1 MRSLGTRLVGLVL
14 IILGVAPAIL
24 IVGGVILCAIL
35 VADLVQS
42 AGRQVAAVS
51 ALVTERVVPQMQR
64 VEAAYASVARQT
76 GLMKDELE
84 KAMLAAT
91 QVEDIQIAAGQL
103 GSTAPLRLRI
113 PERSMSLASGAVR
126 LGEGALFN
134 ETLPGVPIP
143 QSPVVLP
150 MTPVRAA
157 FAPFVPDGPVDQA
170 ARQVQRELEGAMDE
184 ATRLGQPLADIIR
197 SGTESLAPLGEAA
210 TAIAVIGIGVLA
222 AFAALLVIRLALG
235 IHLVTRRRTEA
246 GMVYR
251 AGGSLGFLRYLHQDL
266 LLQGTSR
273 LFGSPPPSSQERVIA
288 DLQDTVDRLEAE
300 LATLR
305 AQLDSGSLR
314 TAAE

>member
-24 IVGGVILCAIL
+24 IAGGVILCAIL

-42 AGRQVAAVS
+42 AGRQVEAVS
-51 ALVTERVVPQMQR
+51 AIVTDRVVPQLQR
-64 VEAAYASVARQT
+64 VEATYASVARQT
-76 GLMKDELE
+76 GLMKDEFE

-134 ETLPGVPIP
+134 ETVPGVPIP

-150 MTPVRAA
+150 MTPVRTA

-170 ARQVQRELEGAMDE
+170 ARQVQRELEAATDE
-184 ATRLGQPLADIIR
+184 VTRLRQPLADIG
-197 SGTESLAPLGEAA
+197 SAVMGSLAPLGEAA
-210 TAIAVIGIGVLA
+210 TTIAMIGLGVLA
-222 AFAALLVIRLALG
+222 AFAALLAIRVALG

-251 AGGSLGFLRYLHQDL
+251 TGGSLGFLRYLHHDL
-266 LLQGTSR
+266 LLQGASR
-273 LFGSPPPSSQERVIA
+273 LFGSPPPSSQERLIA
-288 DLQDTVDRLEAE
+288 DLQDTVDRLESE
-300 LATLR
+300 LAALR
-305 AQLDSGSLR
+305 AQLEGGSLR